1 MQEMA
6 ELKKLYSTE
15 IDRLRQDPFAVLK
28 ELGID
33 PDELSYSHLERKV
46 QEAQKSPEE
55 QERDRLQKELEELRG
70 KAKQEEEKRI
80 QSEQSRLQEQAAKQL
95 DDEIDDALDE
105 YKHLPRSPRVVKHI
119 ASVMMWALD
128 NGMEDIT
135 VKDVLPTV
143 EKEIKKEISDII
155 DNLPEEFIEEFIG
168 QRGMETYEKLAKKKT
183 TQVPNATVIKSTDL
197 IDIEIESG
205 LGYTEEGKRNTMI
218 QIIEYMRNLAK
229 DGLISQDAV
238 ALVIKRFL
246 EVFQFG
252 NLQEFMEA
260 MEKGPPPV
268 TEAQL
273 KEMQVALLSVIKDLQ
288 GAQQNATNPQP
299 MPGEA
304 MPTGEAQPPQSAQD
318 EDILKIKTG
327 FMEAMSDLK
336 NAGAEGG
343 QKSCY

>member
-1 MQEMA
+1 MSEEFESVDAPEVAEDASAESEGLEASAEASNESELEDQIAEAQANGASKKEIQKMIERFELKVNGKNVVREIDLNDKEAIKRELQLALAGRQTMQEMA
-6 ELKKLYSTE
+6 ELKKLYNQE

-70 KAKQEEEKRI
+70 KAKQEEERRI
-80 QSEQSRLQEQAAKQL
+80 QAEQSRLQEQAAKQL

-143 EKEIKKEISDII
+143 EKELKKEISDII

-168 QRGMETYEKLAKKKT
+168 QRGIERLRKK
-183 TQVPNATVIKSTDL
+183 
-197 IDIEIESG
+197 
-205 LGYTEEGKRNTMI
+205 R
-218 QIIEYMRNLAK
+218 
-229 DGLISQDAV
+229 V
-238 ALVIKRFL
+238 A
-246 EVFQFG
+246 Q
-252 NLQEFMEA
+252 A
-260 MEKGPPPV
+260 
-268 TEAQL
+268 
-273 KEMQVALLSVIKDLQ
+273 
-288 GAQQNATNPQP
+288 AQQPKSVAGIKPAAKAKP
-299 MPGEA
+299 AESKP
-304 MPTGEAQPPQSAQD
+304 SARRSL
-318 EDILKIKTG
+318 EDFLRG
-327 FMEAMSDLK
+327 
-336 NAGAEGG
+336 
-343 QKSCY
+343 

>member
-1 MQEMA
+1 MSEEFESVDAPEVAEDASAESEGLEASAEASNESELEDQIAEAQANGASKKEIQKMIERFELKVNGKNVVREIDLNDKEAIKRELQLALAGRQTMQEMA
-6 ELKKLYSTE
+6 ELKKLYNQE

-70 KAKQEEEKRI
+70 KAKQEEERRI
-80 QSEQSRLQEQAAKQL
+80 QAEQSRLQEQAAKQL

-143 EKEIKKEISDII
+143 EKELKKEISDII

-168 QRGMETYEKLAKKKT
+168 QRGIERLRKKRVAAATQQPKSVSNIKPSASPKSSETK
-183 TQVPNATVIKSTDL
+183 PSSRKSLED
-197 IDIEIESG
+197 
-205 LGYTEEGKRNTMI
+205 
-218 QIIEYMRNLAK
+218 
-229 DGLISQDAV
+229 
-238 ALVIKRFL
+238 FL
-246 EVFQFG
+246 RG
-252 NLQEFMEA
+252 
-260 MEKGPPPV
+260 
-268 TEAQL
+268 
-273 KEMQVALLSVIKDLQ
+273 
-288 GAQQNATNPQP
+288 
-299 MPGEA
+299 
-304 MPTGEAQPPQSAQD
+304 
-318 EDILKIKTG
+318 
-327 FMEAMSDLK
+327 
-336 NAGAEGG
+336 
-343 QKSCY
+343 

>member
-1 MQEMA
+1 MSDEFESVDAPEVADDAAEGSENLEASEAGSELEDQIAEAQANGASKKEIQKMIEKFELKVNGKNVVREIDLNDKEAIKRELQLALAGRQTMQEMA
-6 ELKKLYSTE
+6 ELKKLYNQE

-70 KAKQEEEKRI
+70 KARQEEERRI

-95 DDEIDDALDE
+95 DDEIDDALDQ

-143 EKEIKKEISDII
+143 EKELKKEISDII

-168 QRGMETYEKLAKKKT
+168 QRGMEKMRKK
-183 TQVPNATVIKSTDL
+183 
-197 IDIEIESG
+197 
-205 LGYTEEGKRNTMI
+205 R
-218 QIIEYMRNLAK
+218 
-229 DGLISQDAV
+229 V
-238 ALVIKRFL
+238 A
-246 EVFQFG
+246 Q
-252 NLQEFMEA
+252 A
-260 MEKGPPPV
+260 
-268 TEAQL
+268 
-273 KEMQVALLSVIKDLQ
+273 
-288 GAQQNATNPQP
+288 AQQPKSVANIKPA
-299 MPGEA
+299 A
-304 MPTGEAQPPQSAQD
+304 KAKSAESKPSAKRSL
-318 EDILKIKTG
+318 EDFLRG
-327 FMEAMSDLK
+327 
-336 NAGAEGG
+336 
-343 QKSCY
+343 

>member
-1 MQEMA
+1 MSDEFESVDAPEVADDAAEGSENLEASEAGSELEDQIAEAQANGASKKEIQKMIEKFELKVNGKNVVREIDLNDKEAIKRELQLALAGRQTMQEMA
-6 ELKKLYSTE
+6 ELKKLYNQE

-70 KAKQEEEKRI
+70 KARQEEERRI

-95 DDEIDDALDE
+95 DDEIDDALDQ

-143 EKEIKKEISDII
+143 EKELKKEISDII

-168 QRGMETYEKLAKKKT
+168 QRGMEKMRKK
-183 TQVPNATVIKSTDL
+183 
-197 IDIEIESG
+197 
-205 LGYTEEGKRNTMI
+205 R
-218 QIIEYMRNLAK
+218 
-229 DGLISQDAV
+229 V
-238 ALVIKRFL
+238 A
-246 EVFQFG
+246 Q
-252 NLQEFMEA
+252 A
-260 MEKGPPPV
+260 
-268 TEAQL
+268 
-273 KEMQVALLSVIKDLQ
+273 
-288 GAQQNATNPQP
+288 AQQPKSVANIKPA
-299 MPGEA
+299 A
-304 MPTGEAQPPQSAQD
+304 KAKSAESKPSVRKSL
-318 EDILKIKTG
+318 EDFLRG
-327 FMEAMSDLK
+327 
-336 NAGAEGG
+336 
-343 QKSCY
+343 

>member
-1 MQEMA
+1 MSDEFESVDASEIAEDASAESEGLEASESELEDQLEEAQANGASKKEIQKMIEKFELKVNGKNVVREIDLNDKEAVKRELQLALAGRQTMQEMA
-6 ELKKLYSTE
+6 ELKRLYTQE
-15 IDRLRQDPFAVLK
+15 ITRLKQDPFAVLE

-143 EKEIKKEISDII
+143 EKELKKEISDII

-168 QRGMETYEKLAKKKT
+168 QRGMEKMRKK
-183 TQVPNATVIKSTDL
+183 
-197 IDIEIESG
+197 
-205 LGYTEEGKRNTMI
+205 R
-218 QIIEYMRNLAK
+218 
-229 DGLISQDAV
+229 V
-238 ALVIKRFL
+238 A
-246 EVFQFG
+246 Q
-252 NLQEFMEA
+252 A
-260 MEKGPPPV
+260 
-268 TEAQL
+268 
-273 KEMQVALLSVIKDLQ
+273 
-288 GAQQNATNPQP
+288 AQQPKSVANIKPA
-299 MPGEA
+299 A
-304 MPTGEAQPPQSAQD
+304 KAKSAESKPSARKSL
-318 EDILKIKTG
+318 EDFLRG
-327 FMEAMSDLK
+327 
-336 NAGAEGG
+336 
-343 QKSCY
+343 

>member
-1 MQEMA
+1 MSDEFESVDASEIAEDASAESEGLEASESELEDQLEEAQANGASKKEIQKMIEKFELKVNGKNVVREIDLNDKEAVKRELQLALAGRQTMQEMA
-6 ELKKLYSTE
+6 ELKRLYTQE
-15 IDRLRQDPFAVLK
+15 ITRLKQDPFAVLE

-143 EKEIKKEISDII
+143 EKELKKEISDII

-168 QRGMETYEKLAKKKT
+168 QRGMEKMRKKRVAQASQQPKSVANIKPAAK
-183 TQVPNATVIKSTDL
+183 AKSA
-197 IDIEIESG
+197 ESKPSARKS
-205 LGYTEEGKRNTMI
+205 LE
-218 QIIEYMRNLAK
+218 
-229 DGLISQDAV
+229 D
-238 ALVIKRFL
+238 FL
-246 EVFQFG
+246 RG
-252 NLQEFMEA
+252 
-260 MEKGPPPV
+260 
-268 TEAQL
+268 
-273 KEMQVALLSVIKDLQ
+273 
-288 GAQQNATNPQP
+288 
-299 MPGEA
+299 
-304 MPTGEAQPPQSAQD
+304 
-318 EDILKIKTG
+318 
-327 FMEAMSDLK
+327 
-336 NAGAEGG
+336 
-343 QKSCY
+343 